1 MGGVFPLWDVFG
13 GSGEAFRK
21 TFLNALYLS
30 FSNYVERDER
40 MKVRELKKMVM
51 ECVSK
56 AMDEAG
62 YDQYGEGMTISTDPS
77 WFDTLAAPDEPLREP
92 KNTPEA
98 RELVDAAKKK
108 LQVAGKI
115 DQQAISDVAME
126 LEHEFNLPDDVSFDI
141 VHAAYEELKSDSLME
156 APPEGWHG
164 TVRAMKTHGHTGKG
178 GIDNPY
184 ALAHY
189 MANKGDEPHYKEQ
202 PTSKK
207 GTPVKKSKFMKAEA
221 FTALVRDM
229 IREELKAL
237 KNKGK

>member
-21 TFLNALYLS
+21 TFLNTSVLP
-30 FSNYVERDER
+30 FPNYRGKGYKR
-40 MKVRELKKMVM
+40 MKVRELKKMVL
-51 ECVSK
+51 ESVSN
-56 AMDEAG
+56 AMGEAG
-62 YDQYGEGMTISTDPS
+62 YDQYGEGMSISTDPS
-77 WFDTLAAPDEPLREP
+77 WFDTLAAPDEPAREL
-92 KNTPEA
+92 KGTPEA
-98 RELVDAAKKK
+98 RKLVDAAKKK
-108 LQVAGKI
+108 LQGVGKV
-115 DQQAISDVAME
+115 DQQAISDVAVE
-126 LEHEFNLPDDVSFDI
+126 LEHEFGLPDDVSFDI

-207 GTPVKKSKFMKAEA
+207 GTPEKKKKFMSTEA
-221 FTALVRDM
+221 FVDMVREM
-229 IREELKAL
+229 IKEELAAL
-237 KNKGK
+237 RKGK